1 MATDP
6 HFTGSRPGKSQSHDL
21 PELYQ
26 HDHLEA
32 RKQVFKLFGAAFHL
46 RTTDGQLLAYSKQ
59 KAFKLKEDIRVYA
72 DEAMTVELLYI
83 AADRVIDFS
92 AAYRVV
98 DSPTGETIG
107 ALRRK
112 GWSSMLRDSWEIL
125 DPQGVVRARVLEDS
139 AWKALVRR
147 MIDWASLLM
156 PQQFLI
162 QVDDRT
168 VATLRQN
175 HNVFVPKFFVDFSA
189 DTEGLLPRP
198 LAIAAVI
205 LLLAIEGR
213 QA

>member
-1 MATDP
+1 MAADLDFADE
-6 HFTGSRPGKSQSHDL
+6 HPGKDPSQGL

-26 HDHLEA
+26 HHHLVA
-32 RKQVFKLFGAAFHL
+32 RRQVFKLVGAAFRL
-46 RTTDGQLLAYSKQ
+46 QTTDGRLLAYSRQ

-72 DEAMTVELLYI
+72 DEAQQVALLHI
-83 AADRVIDFS
+83 QADRVIDFS

-98 DSPTGETIG
+98 DATTGEPIG
-107 ALRRK
+107 GLRRK

-125 DPQGVVRARVLEDS
+125 DPQGMVRGRVLEDS
-139 AWKALVRR
+139 SWKALVRR
-147 MIDWASLLM
+147 MVDIASILM
-156 PQQFLI
+156 PQTFLI
-162 QVDDRT
+162 QVDGRT
-168 VATLRQN
+168 VATMRQN
-175 HNVFVPKFFVDFSA
+175 HNVFAPKFFVDLGA